1 MAFSTPAEGMV
12 LLLSSPFV
20 PVSSA
25 DRHDAFT
32 AGLTA
37 GVVDA
42 ASASPIDSGW
52 SAGTGERH
60 WCMASAR
67 RKSAVLG
74 IIVGAMLAIGAPAVA
89 WAEDP
94 VEFGSS
100 PVVDTVGALGGRL
113 DEVEAAID
121 ETADANG
128 RQLFVAYV
136 DEFTNPEAADAWA
149 NDTAIANNMGAEDYL
164 LAVAIDGR
172 AYYLSA
178 DSEASVSDADLQRI
192 MLEVIEPQLR
202 DGNWAQAA
210 IDTADA
216 LGDGGGAAEAGAA
229 AGAGSGSSSSAA
241 VVVAIIAIIL
251 SRRRSRKQAGA
262 GGAAAPRPGLP
273 RPRSRSSVGRRAAH
287 SCRPTTR

>member
-1 MAFSTPAEGMV
+1 
-12 LLLSSPFV
+12 
-20 PVSSA
+20 
-25 DRHDAFT
+25 
-32 AGLTA
+32 
-37 GVVDA
+37 
-42 ASASPIDSGW
+42 
-52 SAGTGERH
+52 
-60 WCMASAR
+60 MASAR

-74 IIVGAMLAIGAPAVA
+74 IIVGAVLAIGAPAVA

-100 PVVDTVGALGGRL
+100 PVVDTVDALAGRL

-121 ETADANG
+121 QTADANG

-178 DSEASVSDADLQRI
+178 DSEASISDADLQRI

-210 IDTADA
+210 IDTAHA
-216 LGDGGGAAEAGAA
+216 LGDGGGG
-229 AGAGSGSSSSAA
+229 GRRSPGSFGGSATR
-241 VVVAIIAIIL
+241 
-251 SRRRSRKQAGA
+251 SRR
-262 GGAAAPRPGLP
+262 GGG
-273 RPRSRSSVGRRAAH
+273 GRF
-287 SCRPTTR
+287 

>member
-1 MAFSTPAEGMV
+1 
-12 LLLSSPFV
+12 
-20 PVSSA
+20 
-25 DRHDAFT
+25 
-32 AGLTA
+32 
-37 GVVDA
+37 
-42 ASASPIDSGW
+42 
-52 SAGTGERH
+52 
-60 WCMASAR
+60 MASAR

-74 IIVGAMLAIGAPAVA
+74 IIVGAVLAIGAPAVA

-100 PVVDTVGALGGRL
+100 PVVDTVGALGSRL

-136 DEFTNPEAADAWA
+136 DEFTNPEAADAWT

-178 DSEASVSDADLQRI
+178 DSEASISDADLQRI

-210 IDTADA
+210 IDTAHA
-216 LGDGGGAAEAGAA
+216 LGDGGAGRSRRPSRRWRPPPRR
-229 AGAGSGSSSSAA
+229 AGCRAHRRWRRRGSIRTRPDPQPTRPP
-241 VVVAIIAIIL
+241 V
-251 SRRRSRKQAGA
+251 RRSRAS
-262 GGAAAPRPGLP
+262 PR
-273 RPRSRSSVGRRAAH
+273 R
-287 SCRPTTR
+287 

>member
-1 MAFSTPAEGMV
+1 
-12 LLLSSPFV
+12 
-20 PVSSA
+20 
-25 DRHDAFT
+25 
-32 AGLTA
+32 
-37 GVVDA
+37 
-42 ASASPIDSGW
+42 
-52 SAGTGERH
+52 
-60 WCMASAR
+60 MASAR

-74 IIVGAMLAIGAPAVA
+74 IIVGAVLAIGAPAAA

-178 DSEASVSDADLQRI
+178 DSEASISDADLQRI

-202 DGNWAQAA
+202 DGNWAQAR
-210 IDTADA
+210 DRHRGCPRRRGRRRRRRGRR
-216 LGDGGGAAEAGAA
+216 LGLGVVPRHRGGRRRDHRDHPRPPSLAEAGRC
-229 AGAGSGSSSSAA
+229 
-241 VVVAIIAIIL
+241 
-251 SRRRSRKQAGA
+251 RRRRRRRGRASR
-262 GGAAAPRPGLP
+262 
-273 RPRSRSSVGRRAAH
+273 RPRSRSSAGRRAAH

>member
-1 MAFSTPAEGMV
+1 
-12 LLLSSPFV
+12 
-20 PVSSA
+20 
-25 DRHDAFT
+25 
-32 AGLTA
+32 
-37 GVVDA
+37 
-42 ASASPIDSGW
+42 
-52 SAGTGERH
+52 
-60 WCMASAR
+60 MASAR

-178 DSEASVSDADLQRI
+178 DSEASISDADLQRI

-210 IDTADA
+210 IDTARRPGRRRCRRRRGRRR
-216 LGDGGGAAEAGAA
+216 LGLGVVPRHRGRRRRDHRDHPLPPSLEEAG
-229 AGAGSGSSSSAA
+229 
-241 VVVAIIAIIL
+241 
-251 SRRRSRKQAGA
+251 RRRGRRRHR
-262 GGAAAPRPGLP
+262 RPGRP
-273 RPRSRSSVGRRAAH
+273 RPRSRSSVGRRAVH